1 MADNTLTIVIPT
13 YNECDNIKP
22 LVERLHKAL
31 NGSKYEILF
40 VDDNSRDGTAEA
52 ASAMAPAYPVRVI
65 VRKNERGLASAVVH
79 GFKNSTAPVIC
90 VMDADLQHPPEVVAG
105 LLEAIEKGADVA
117 IGSRYVKGGGCEG
130 WSLTRRIISK
140 GAIFLSHLLL
150 PRTKGINDPMSG
162 LFMLKRPVIEGAALQ
177 PTGYK
182 ILLEILIA
190 GRFEKVAE
198 VPYGFKVREK
208 GESKLSSKT
217 QIDYLKHLRSLMERT
232 GEVNRLARFTMVGL
246 GGAAVTLVA
255 YWLLTRYASPNS
267 YLGLLIAFEAN
278 VIFKGVLDQ
287 ALAVWGRRGGKGSP
301 FAAQFVRF
309 NIISL
314 GGLGILEGSLWLFNG
329 VAGLND
335 LIAVVIGIIIATPLN
350 YLLNS
355 WFMWK

>member
-1 MADNTLTIVIPT
+1 MADNTLCIVIPT

-31 NGSKYEILF
+31 NGRKYEILF

-52 ASAMAPAYPVRVI
+52 ASAMAAAYPVRVI

-140 GAIFLSHLLL
+140 VAIFLAHRLL

-162 LFMLKRPVIEGAALQ
+162 LFMLKRQVIEGAALQ

-182 ILLEILIA
+182 ILLEVLIA

-198 VPYGFKVREK
+198 VPYSFKVREK

-217 QIDYLKHLRSLMERT
+217 QIDYLKHLRSLMVRT
-232 GEVNRLARFTMVGL
+232 GEVTRLMKFTLVGL
-246 GGAAVTLVA
+246 GGAGVTLVA
-255 YWLLTRYASPNS
+255 YWLLASYASLNN
-267 YLGLLIAFEAN
+267 YVALLVAFEAN

-287 ALAVWGRRGGKGSP
+287 VLGVWDRTGGKGSP
-301 FAAQFVRF
+301 FAAQFVKF

-314 GGLGILEGSLWLFNG
+314 GGLGILEGSLWLFNS
-329 VAGLND
+329 VAGVND
-335 LIAVVIGIIIATPLN
+335 VVAVLIGIIIATPLN
-350 YLLNS
+350 YLVNS